1 MKKLLAHLATWVVA
15 LLVVI
20 PLGCSWLAA
29 QDGVATDQ
37 PAALV
42 NEQSAPPE
50 IPAQEQPEVLS
61 RGPVHEAFAAPVDL
75 QAQEGLL
82 VPTQPPPNIEEVP
95 PEERPQGQQYAWIPG
110 YWSWDTDRSGYIWV
124 SACWRAAPP
133 NMAWVPG
140 YWSQVF
146 GGFKWVAGFW
156 APAGVQEIE
165 YLQAPPAL
173 SNVEPPGA
181 PPSPD
186 ALWVPPCMYWVQGQ
200 YTLRAGYWMTAQ
212 PNWIWEPSHYVWT
225 PRGYI
230 FAEGHWDY
238 SVARR
243 GMLFAPVYFPPAVY
257 AQPAFTYTPGIVLN
271 LGLLQINLFAYP
283 RYNHYYF
290 GDYYDDAYLHIGIFP
305 WFDSRRL
312 HTWYDPVFEHDRWRH
327 RRTEPR
333 WEQRERDDYNRRR
346 ADVNLR
352 PARTFREQE
361 SRLAKLPEPQRRAF
375 QVTQPIAVAVTR
387 KTPLKFERI
396 NTEERQKIS
405 KQATAVHTFRD
416 ERTRW
421 ETTTAAPKTTKPPKE
436 RVGTVKVVG
445 PKTAQPPKEREGTVT
460 GPGSKTVQPPK
471 ERGGTVMAPGER
483 KEAIQLPESRGT
495 VTGPGP
501 KTAEPPKER
510 GGTVMAPGP
519 KTAQPPKERGGTVT
533 GPVAQRTP
541 VSAPARV
548 ATVPKPERVKIP
560 VPPISGRSDVPGIM
574 HKGPPARPADEN
586 MVKGGVSILNRAADK
601 DTRQNKDKR
610 N

>member
-1 MKKLLAHLATWVVA
+1 MKKLLTNLATWGVA
-15 LLVVI
+15 LLAVI
-20 PLGCSWLAA
+20 PLGCLWLAA
-29 QDGVATDQ
+29 QDGVAVGVSTDQ

-42 NEQSAPPE
+42 NEQSAPPAP
-50 IPAQEQPEVLS
+50 PAQEQPEVLS

-82 VPTQPPPNIEEVP
+82 VPTQPPANIEEVP

-124 SACWRAAPP
+124 SACWRVAPP

-146 GGFKWVAGFW
+146 GGYKWVAGFW

-173 SNVEPPGA
+173 GNVEPSGA

-200 YTLRAGYWMTAQ
+200 YTLRPGYWMTAQ

-243 GMLFAPVYFPPAVY
+243 GMLFAPVYFPPAIY
-257 AQPAFTYTPGIVLN
+257 AQPAFAYTPGIVLN

-290 GDYYDDAYLHIGIFP
+290 GDYYADAYLSIGIFP

-327 RRTEPR
+327 RRSEPR
-333 WEQRERDDYNRRR
+333 WEERERDDYNRRR

-361 SRLAKLPEPQRRAF
+361 SRLAKLPEAQRSAF
-375 QVTQPIAVAVTR
+375 QVAQPIAVAVTR

-396 NTEERQKIS
+396 NTDERQKIS
-405 KQATAVHTFRD
+405 KQATAVRTFRD

-421 ETTTAAPKTTKPPKE
+421 ETTAATPKAGQAPKAGKVAGPQVGKPAKE
-436 RVGTVKVVG
+436 SSGVV
-445 PKTAQPPKEREGTVT
+445 A
-460 GPGSKTVQPPK
+460 GPGAKTVQPPK
-471 ERGGTVMAPGER
+471 ERGGAVTAPGP
-483 KEAIQLPESRGT
+483 AT
-495 VTGPGP
+495 VRPPQQGAGAVAAPSP
-501 KTAEPPKER
+501 KTAQPPKER
-510 GGTVMAPGP
+510 SATVTAPSP

-533 GPVAQRTP
+533 GPVAQRAP
-541 VSAPARV
+541 ASAPARA

-560 VPPISGRSDVPGIM
+560 VPPISGRAVVPGSLK
-574 HKGPPARPADEN
+574 KGPPVRPADEN
-586 MVKGGVSILNRAADK
+586 TVKGGVNIPNRAADK
-601 DTRQNKDKR
+601 DTRQNKNKR